1 MKRKQLASL
10 VLTAMISSAVLSACG
25 SNNANNGNQASN
37 ANNAAA
43 TSEAS
48 AAPDTG
54 KDSGKPVEL
63 RIINWRVEDKAFFD
77 QFNAKF
83 EEENPNIKIR
93 YDATPTQS
101 YQQLKNSRIAANEVD
116 IVAGDYKTMNSADQR
131 ELWMDLSGQ
140 SFLGN
145 FKQDALQNLNY
156 DGKQYGL
163 PWNKVSLVAYYNK
176 KIFSDLGLQEPTT
189 WTEFTALLDKI
200 KGAGIDPILV
210 GGKDGWPMQQ
220 IVHTLEPSIVR
231 GAKPDFYGK
240 DNANVM
246 ALTSKFTDPEWLEV
260 FTKFQ
265 TLSKYFQK
273 NSLGLAYGQAPGL
286 FAQGKAAMTIDGTF
300 SLTQINDAKP
310 NFEVGTFIVPATDD
324 AAKNKIG
331 YAKIGGAWFIAN
343 NSPNKEA
350 ALKYLEAFSQK
361 DNYQLY
367 IDTVNQFPVMDGI
380 TMKDPL
386 AQKINDQL
394 SAKDAVDQ
402 FTNIQNS
409 GSTYQLDLLIKV
421 ATGGMKP
428 EDAAKQW
435 QKDYEDSKPNWK

>member
-1 MKRKQLASL
+1 MKMKRKKLAFL
-10 VLTAMISSAVLSACG
+10 VLTAAISSAVLSACG
-25 SNNANNGNQASN
+25 SNSANNENQANN

-43 TSEAS
+43 PAT
-48 AAPDTG
+48 
-54 KDSGKPVEL
+54 KDSDKQVEL

-83 EEENPNIKIR
+83 EQDNPNIKIN
-93 YDATPTQS
+93 YDATPTKS

-131 ELWMDLSGQ
+131 ELWMDLTGQ
-140 SFLGN
+140 SFLNN
-145 FKQDALQNLNY
+145 FMEDALQNLNY

-176 KIFSDLGLQEPTT
+176 KIFSDLGLQEPKT

-200 KGAGIDPILV
+200 KTAGIDPILV
-210 GGKDGWPMQQ
+210 GGKDGWPIQQ
-220 IVHTLEPSIVR
+220 IIHTLEPSIVR

-246 ALTSKFTDPEWLEV
+246 ALTSKFTDPEWVEV
-260 FTKFQ
+260 LTKFQ
-265 TLSKYFQK
+265 TISKYFQK
-273 NSLGLAYGQAPGL
+273 NSLGMAYGQAPGL

-310 NFEVGTFIVPATDD
+310 NFEVGAFIVPATDD
-324 AAKNKIG
+324 EAKNKIG
-331 YAKIGGAWFIAN
+331 YAKIGGVWFIADK
-343 NSPNKEA
+343 SPNKEA

-361 DNYQLY
+361 ENYQLY
-367 IDTVNQFPVMDGI
+367 VDTVNQFPVMEGI

-386 AQKINDQL
+386 AQKLNDQL
-394 SAKDAVDQ
+394 STKNAVDQ
-402 FTNIQNS
+402 FTNIQNP
-409 GSTYQLDLLIKV
+409 GSTYQLDLLIKI
-421 ATGGMKP
+421 ATGDIEP

-435 QKDYEDSKPNWK
+435 QKDYEESKPNWK

>member
-1 MKRKQLASL
+1 MNRKRLAS
-10 VLTAMISSAVLSACG
+10 VALTTVISTALLSACG
-25 SNNANNGNQASN
+25 TNNGNDAGNSVATAGASASN
-37 ANNAAA
+37 SN
-43 TSEAS
+43 
-48 AAPDTG
+48 
-54 KDSGKPVEL
+54 DSGKQVEL

-83 EEENPNIKIR
+83 EKENPNIKIR

-101 YQQLKNSRIAANEVD
+101 YAQLKNSRIAANEVD

-140 SFLGN
+140 SFLSSY
-145 FKQDALQNLNY
+145 KKDALENLSY

-163 PWNKVSLVAYYNK
+163 PWNKVSLVAFYNK
-176 KIFSDLGLQEPTT
+176 KMFSDLGQQEPKT

-200 KGAGIDPILV
+200 KAGGIDPILV

-246 ALTSKFTDPEWLEV
+246 ALTSKFTDPEWVEV
-260 FTKFQ
+260 FTKFK
-265 TLSKYFQK
+265 TLSQNFQK
-273 NSLGLAYGQAPGL
+273 NALGLAYGQAPGL
-286 FAQGKAAMTIDGTF
+286 FAQGKAAMMIDGTF

-310 NFEVGTFIVPATDD
+310 NFEVGTFMIPATDD
-324 AAKNKIG
+324 EAKNKIG

-380 TMKDPL
+380 TMKDTL
-386 AQKINDQL
+386 AQQINDQL

-409 GSTYQLDLLIKV
+409 GSTYDLNLLNEL
-421 ATGGMKP
+421 ASSDLKP
-428 EDAAKQW
+428 EEAAQKW
-435 QKDYEDSKPNWK
+435 QKNYEDSKANWK

>member
-1 MKRKQLASL
+1 MNRKKLAS
-10 VLTAMISSAVLSACG
+10 VALTTVISTALLSACG
-25 SNNANNGNQASN
+25 TNNGNDAGNSVATAGASASN
-37 ANNAAA
+37 SN
-43 TSEAS
+43 
-48 AAPDTG
+48 
-54 KDSGKPVEL
+54 DSGKQVEL

-83 EEENPNIKIR
+83 EKENPNIKIR

-101 YQQLKNSRIAANEVD
+101 YAQLKNSRIAANEVD

-140 SFLGN
+140 SFLSSY
-145 FKQDALQNLNY
+145 KKDALENLSY

-163 PWNKVSLVAYYNK
+163 PWNKVSLVAFYNK
-176 KIFSDLGLQEPTT
+176 KMFSDLGQQEPKT

-200 KGAGIDPILV
+200 KAGGIDPILV

-246 ALTSKFTDPEWLEV
+246 ALTSKFTDPEWVEV
-260 FTKFQ
+260 FTKFK
-265 TLSKYFQK
+265 TLSQNFQK
-273 NSLGLAYGQAPGL
+273 NALGLAYGQAPGL
-286 FAQGKAAMTIDGTF
+286 FAQGKAAMMIDGTF

-310 NFEVGTFIVPATDD
+310 NFEVGTFMIPATDD
-324 AAKNKIG
+324 EAKNKIG

-350 ALKYLEAFSQK
+350 AMKYLEAFSQK

-386 AQKINDQL
+386 AQQINDQL

-409 GSTYQLDLLIKV
+409 GSTYDLDLLNQL
-421 ATGGMKP
+421 ATSDLKP
-428 EDAAKQW
+428 EEAAQQW
-435 QKDYEDSKPNWK
+435 QKNYEDSKANWK

>member
-1 MKRKQLASL
+1 MKKNQVASL
-10 VLTAMISSAVLSACG
+10 VLTAAISSAVLSACS
-25 SNNANNGNQASN
+25 SNNANNASD
-37 ANNAAA
+37 ANKPVA
-43 TSEAS
+43 TSGATQS
-48 AAPDTG
+48 AAPETKSTG
-54 KDSGKPVEL
+54 KQVEL

-83 EEENPNIKIR
+83 EKDNPNIKIR

-101 YQQLKNSRIAANEVD
+101 YPQLKNSRIAANEVD

-131 ELWMDLSGQ
+131 ELWRDLSGQ
-140 SFLGN
+140 SFLNN
-145 FKQDALQNLNY
+145 FKKDALQNLNY

-176 KIFSDLGLQEPTT
+176 KIFSDLGQQEPKT

-200 KGAGIDPILV
+200 KAKGIDPILV

-220 IVHTLEPSIVR
+220 IVHTLEPSIIR

-240 DNANVM
+240 DNANVK
-246 ALTSKFTDPEWLEV
+246 ALTSKFTDQEWVEV

-286 FAQGKAAMTIDGTF
+286 FAQGKAAMMIDGTF

-324 AAKNKIG
+324 EAKNKIS

-367 IDTVNQFPVMDGI
+367 IDTVNLFPVMDGI

-386 AQKINDQL
+386 AQQINSQL
-394 SAKDAVDQ
+394 STKTAVDQ
-402 FTNIQNS
+402 FTNIQNP
-409 GSTYQLDLLIKV
+409 GSTYQLDLLNKI
-421 ATGGMKP
+421 ATSDMKP

>member
-1 MKRKQLASL
+1 MKRKKLASL

-25 SNNANNGNQASN
+25 SNNTNNASHNANNGAPTTE
-37 ANNAAA
+37 AAA
-43 TSEAS
+43 TAS
-48 AAPDTG
+48 PDT
-54 KDSGKPVEL
+54 KEPVEL
-63 RIINWRVEDKAFFD
+63 RIINWRVEDKEFFD
-77 QFNAKF
+77 QFNVKF
-83 EEENPNIKIR
+83 EQENPNIKVR

-140 SFLGN
+140 SFLDN
-145 FKQDALQNLNY
+145 FKQDALQNLTY
-156 DGKQYGL
+156 DSKQYGL

-176 KIFSDLGLQEPTT
+176 QIFSDLGLQEPKT
-189 WTEFTALLDKI
+189 WTEFTALLEKI
-200 KGAGIDPILV
+200 KTAGIDPILV

-220 IVHTLEPSIVR
+220 IVHTLEPSVVR
-231 GAKPDFYGK
+231 GANSDFYGK
-240 DNANVM
+240 DNSNVM
-246 ALTSKFTDPEWLEV
+246 ALTSKFTDSEWLEV

-265 TLSKYFQK
+265 TLSTYFQK

-324 AAKNKIG
+324 EAKNKIG
-331 YAKIGGAWFIAN
+331 YAKIGGAWFISN
-343 NSPNKEA
+343 KSPNKEA

-386 AQKINDQL
+386 AEQINDQL

-409 GSTYQLDLLIKV
+409 GSTYSLDLLNKV
-421 ATGGMKP
+421 STGDMSP
-428 EDAAKQW
+428 EEAAKQW
-435 QKDYEDSKPNWK
+435 QKDYEDSKANWK

>member
-1 MKRKQLASL
+1 MKRKKLAFL
-10 VLTAMISSAVLSACG
+10 VLTAAISSAVLSACG
-25 SNNANNGNQASN
+25 SNSANNENQANN

-43 TSEAS
+43 PAT
-48 AAPDTG
+48 
-54 KDSGKPVEL
+54 KDSDKQVEL

-83 EEENPNIKIR
+83 EQDNPNIKIN
-93 YDATPTQS
+93 YDATPTKS

-131 ELWMDLSGQ
+131 ELWMDLTGQ
-140 SFLGN
+140 SFLNN
-145 FKQDALQNLNY
+145 FMEDALQNLNY

-176 KIFSDLGLQEPTT
+176 KIFSDLGLQEPKT

-200 KGAGIDPILV
+200 KTAGIDPILV
-210 GGKDGWPMQQ
+210 GGKDGWPIQQ
-220 IVHTLEPSIVR
+220 IIHTLEPSIVR

-246 ALTSKFTDPEWLEV
+246 ALTSKFTDPEWVEV
-260 FTKFQ
+260 LTKFQ
-265 TLSKYFQK
+265 TISKYFQK
-273 NSLGLAYGQAPGL
+273 NSLGMAYGQAPGL

-310 NFEVGTFIVPATDD
+310 NFEVGAFIVPATDD
-324 AAKNKIG
+324 EAKNKIG
-331 YAKIGGAWFIAN
+331 YAKIGGVWFIADK
-343 NSPNKEA
+343 SPNKEA

-361 DNYQLY
+361 ENYQLY
-367 IDTVNQFPVMDGI
+367 VDTVNQFPVMEGI

-386 AQKINDQL
+386 AQKLNDQL
-394 SAKDAVDQ
+394 STKNAVDQ
-402 FTNIQNS
+402 FTNIQNP
-409 GSTYQLDLLIKV
+409 GSTYQLDLLIKI
-421 ATGGMKP
+421 ATGDIEP

-435 QKDYEDSKPNWK
+435 QKDYEESKPNWK